1 MAAYAIDL
9 EAVRRAHRELERA
22 GMPNL
27 RRDATRLGHEV
38 GDRTTLDLL
47 NAENDL
53 DAARLALLQART
65 EVLQNRLKL
74 QALAGRLDEERL
86 AAVDAALQR

>member
-27 RRDATRLGHEV
+27 RRDATRLVISENQQG
-38 GDRTTLDLL
+38 RTGNFVASHIKLL
-47 NAENDL
+47 RRRAESASGG
-53 DAARLALLQART
+53 AA
-65 EVLQNRLKL
+65 
-74 QALAGRLDEERL
+74 
-86 AAVDAALQR
+86 

>member
-27 RRDATRLGHEV
+27 RRDATRLVMSENQQGRTGNAVASHLRLLRLRN
-38 GDRTTLDLL
+38 DR
-47 NAENDL
+47 APGG
-53 DAARLALLQART
+53 AA
-65 EVLQNRLKL
+65 
-74 QALAGRLDEERL
+74 
-86 AAVDAALQR
+86 